1 MPDIG
6 RMLWPKSVAVIGASS
21 DTRSLRGRILEVMK
35 GHSYEGRIYPVNRR
49 ETEVQGLLTY
59 LSIADLPEPADLA
72 VLIIPARFVPE
83 ELERCG
89 QAGVKAAIILSS
101 GFAEEPGGTGARL
114 QDEIRATAARHDM
127 AVSGPNS
134 EGFAN
139 TAAALCPTFSPAMNA
154 GPMPLLPGHARGQ
167 VAVISQSGG
176 MGYAFFDHGRPKGL
190 SFRYIVTTG
199 NEACLETFDFVDY
212 MLDEGKTDVFLL
224 LLEDV
229 KAVATFER
237 VAAKALHAGKP
248 LVIGKLG
255 QSDAGSRAVA
265 AHTRANAGSQAEY
278 RALFGR
284 YGVVEGRD
292 IEDMLDIASGFI
304 AFGSRLPAGN
314 RVGICTSSGGG
325 GAWAADA
332 CTSAGLEVPLLDAQ
346 TRKRI
351 DIYLPSYG
359 TSQNPVDVTAQA
371 IHERGYAEF
380 ARLVASSPE
389 VDGVVVVITGRQ
401 PRFLLEDRD
410 PLVTLA
416 RESTKPIF
424 MWSYT
429 RPADVCV
436 ALLGEAGYPLFTNI
450 HNCARAM
457 RAMADYRAARERFRE
472 GEQTTKG
479 KSDGF
484 VQ

>member
-21 DTRSLRGRILEVMK
+21 DTRGLRGRILEIMK
-35 GHSYEGRIYPVNRR
+35 GHPYAGPIYPVNRR
-49 ETEVQGLLTY
+49 EAEVQGLRAY
-59 LSIADLPEPADLA
+59 PSVADLPEPADLA

-101 GFAEEPGGTGARL
+101 GFAEEPGETGTRL
-114 QDEIRATAARHDM
+114 QAEIRTIAKRYDM
-127 AVSGPNS
+127 AVSGPNG

-139 TAAALCPTFSPAMNA
+139 TAAALCPTFSPAMDA
-154 GPMPLLPGHARGQ
+154 GPTPLLPVHARGQ
-167 VAVISQSGG
+167 VAVIAQSGG

-224 LLEDV
+224 LIEDV
-229 KAVATFER
+229 KSVATFER
-237 VAAKALHAGKP
+237 VAAKALRAGKP
-248 LVIGKLG
+248 LIIGKLG
-255 QSDAGSRAVA
+255 QSGPGARAVA
-265 AHTRANAGSQAEY
+265 SHTGAKAGSHADY
-278 RALFGR
+278 RALFAR
-284 YGVVEGRD
+284 YGVIEGRD
-292 IEDMLDIASGFI
+292 IDEMLDIAAGFI
-304 AFGSRLPAGN
+304 AFGSRLPAGQ

-332 CTSAGLEVPLLDAQ
+332 CMAAGLDVPLLDAE
-346 TRKRI
+346 TRERI
-351 DIYLPSYG
+351 DVFLPPYG

-380 ARLVASSPE
+380 AGLVASSPE
-389 VDGVVVVITGRQ
+389 VDGVIVVITGRH
-401 PRFLLEDRD
+401 PRFLLEDREG
-410 PLVTLA
+410 LMALA
-416 RESTKPIF
+416 RETEKPIF

-436 ALLGEAGYPLFTNI
+436 ALLGEAGYPLFTNV
-450 HNCARAM
+450 HNCARTMGAL
-457 RAMADYRAARERFRE
+457 ADYRVARERFMRA
-472 GEQTTKG
+472 
-479 KSDGF
+479 
-484 VQ
+484 

>member
-21 DTRSLRGRILEVMK
+21 DTRGLRGRILEIMK
-35 GHSYEGRIYPVNRR
+35 GHPYAGAIYPVNRR
-49 ETEVQGLLTY
+49 EAEVQGLRAY
-59 LSIADLPEPADLA
+59 PSVADLPEPADLA

-101 GFAEEPGGTGARL
+101 GFAEEPGETGARL
-114 QDEIRATAARHDM
+114 QDEIRAIAKRHDM
-127 AVSGPNS
+127 AVSGPNG

-139 TAAALCPTFSPAMNA
+139 TAAALCPTFSPAMDA
-154 GPMPLLPGHARGQ
+154 GPTPLLPAHARGQ
-167 VAVISQSGG
+167 VAVIAQSGG

-224 LLEDV
+224 LIEDV
-229 KAVATFER
+229 KSVATFER
-237 VAAKALHAGKP
+237 VAAKALRAGKP
-248 LVIGKLG
+248 LIVGKLG
-255 QSDAGSRAVA
+255 QSDAGARAVA
-265 AHTRANAGSQAEY
+265 AHTGAKAGSHAEY
-278 RALFGR
+278 RAMFERFG
-284 YGVVEGRD
+284 VIEGRD
-292 IEDMLDIASGFI
+292 IDDMLDIAAGFV
-304 AFGSRLPAGN
+304 AFGSRLPAGK

-332 CTSAGLEVPLLDAQ
+332 CAAAGLDVPLLDAE

-351 DIYLPSYG
+351 DVYLPPYG

-380 ARLVASSPE
+380 AGLVGSSPE
-389 VDGVVVVITGRQ
+389 VDGVIVVITGRH
-401 PRFLLEDRD
+401 PRFLLEDREG
-410 PLVTLA
+410 LMALA
-416 RESTKPIF
+416 RETEKPIF

-436 ALLGEAGYPLFTNI
+436 ALLAEAGYPLFTNV
-450 HNCARAM
+450 HNCARTM
-457 RAMADYRAARERFRE
+457 RAMADYRAARARVMRA
-472 GEQTTKG
+472 
-479 KSDGF
+479 
-484 VQ
+484 

>member
-1 MPDIG
+1 MPDIAT
-6 RMLWPKSVAVIGASS
+6 MLWPKSVALVGASS
-21 DTRSLRGRILEVMK
+21 DTRGLRGRILEVMK
-35 GHSYEGRIYPVNRR
+35 GHPYAGRIYPVSRR
-49 ETEVQGLLTY
+49 EREVQGLPAY
-59 LSIADLPEPADLA
+59 PSVADLPGPADLA

-83 ELERCG
+83 ELARCG

-101 GFAEEPGGTGARL
+101 GFAEERGGAGARL
-114 QDEIRATAARHDM
+114 QDEIRAIAARHDM
-127 AVSGPNS
+127 AVSGPNG

-139 TAAALCPTFSPAMNA
+139 TAAALCPTFSPAMDA
-154 GPMPLLPGHARGQ
+154 SPTPLLPAHARGQ

-176 MGYAFFDHGRPKGL
+176 MGYAFFDHGRPKDL

-224 LLEDV
+224 LVEDV
-229 KAVATFER
+229 KTISTFER
-237 VAAKALHAGKP
+237 VAAKALRAGKP

-255 QSDAGSRAVA
+255 QSEAGARAVK
-265 AHTRANAGSQAEY
+265 AHTSANAGSQAEY
-278 RALFGR
+278 RELFAR

-292 IEDMLDIASGFI
+292 IDDMLDIAAGFVT
-304 AFGSRLPAGN
+304 FGSRLPAGN
-314 RVGICTSSGGG
+314 RVGVCSSSGGG

-332 CTSAGLEVPLLDAQ
+332 CVAAGLDVPLLDDE

-351 DIYLPSYG
+351 DVYLPPYG

-380 ARLVASSPE
+380 AGLVAGSPE
-389 VDGVVVVITGRQ
+389 VDGVIVVITGRH
-401 PRFLLEDRD
+401 PRFLLEDRG
-410 PLVTLA
+410 PLMTLA

-436 ALLGEAGYPLFTNI
+436 ALLGEAGYPLFTNV
-450 HNCARAM
+450 HNCARTM
-457 RAMADYRAARERFRE
+457 RAMAGYRAARERSMRA
-472 GEQTTKG
+472 
-479 KSDGF
+479 
-484 VQ
+484 